1 MSSEYNELL
10 GVDNLH
16 YALVAEDDDT
26 AYSAGAVT
34 YLAPA
39 GEIQHE
45 AKVDT
50 NIRYYDNLPMFS
62 TITEGATNVKITVS
76 GVPARLAAI
85 LTGKPYD
92 ATHGVV
98 IDTGDAS
105 NTPDCAFSGRMNLG
119 GDDFRYFQYLKGKF
133 SLGSE
138 SAQSRAEKTTEKTYE
153 LDYSALAT
161 AHKFT
166 MPDGSIKSI
175 KGLKADT
182 TDAAFAGAAS
192 WFSQVQTPATLGAVT
207 ALTLSSAVPADEAT
221 SVAIGSS
228 VVLTFS
234 NKIAREN
241 VTIVSAS
248 GAVVTTAKTYDATGK
263 ILTIKPAVGLANS
276 TVYIVAVAGV
286 TDIYG
291 QTLATSAINF
301 TTAST

>member
-1 MSSEYNELL
+1 M
-10 GVDNLH
+10 D
-16 YALVAEDDDT
+16 VAKF
-26 AYSAGAVT
+26 
-34 YLAPA
+34 L
-39 GEIQHE
+39 
-45 AKVDT
+45 
-50 NIRYYDNLPMFS
+50 
-62 TITEGATNVKITVS
+62 
-76 GVPARLAAI
+76 
-85 LTGKPYD
+85 
-92 ATHGVV
+92 
-98 IDTGDAS
+98 
-105 NTPDCAFSGRMNLG
+105 RMNLG

-166 MPDGSIKSI
+166 MPDSSVKSI

-182 TDAAFAGAAS
+182 TDLAFTGAAS
-192 WFSQVQTPATLGAVT
+192 WFSQVQTPATLGAVA
-207 ALTLSSAVPADEAT
+207 ALALSSAVPADEAT
-221 SVAIGSS
+221 SVAVGSS
-228 VVLTFS
+228 IVLTFS

-241 VTIVSAS
+241 VTIVSAA
-248 GAVVTTAKTYDATGK
+248 GAVVATAKTYDATGK
-263 ILTIKPAVGLANS
+263 ILTVKPTVDLAKS